1 MFACVRFVQTF
12 AEGTMGK
19 FAVVIPAFVACSTI
33 GSLNGS
39 ILGGSRY
46 GKVKAGLY
54 NGIHDTKNSDLITD
68 LGHRPHVDGIT
79 KLINIKR

>member
-1 MFACVRFVQTF
+1 MESVLGGGDGTATVFACVRFVQTF
-12 AEGTMGK
+12 AEGTLGK

-46 GKVKAGLY
+46 GRVKAGVY
-54 NGIHDTKNSDLITD
+54 SGIHDIN
-68 LGHRPHVDGIT
+68 
-79 KLINIKR
+79 KL